1 MVKLVDSELDIVP
14 VVGSG
19 NDSSKE
25 LAKLRRSN
33 VALRNV
39 NKERG
44 KRISF
49 LESKIAELHDEKR
62 EMELYVDTL
71 VERAKHFEELY
82 DNVLCELEDER
93 SKTLWACFKERF
105 ILSW

>member
-1 MVKLVDSELDIVP
+1 MVELVDSELDVVP
-14 VVGSG
+14 VVGSD

-44 KRISF
+44 NRISH

-62 EMELYVDTL
+62 EMESYIDTL

-82 DNVLCELEDER
+82 DNVLRELEDER
-93 SKTLWACFKERF
+93 SKTLWNRFRERF
-105 ILSW
+105 LPY

>member
-14 VVGSG
+14 VVGPD
-19 NDSSKE
+19 NDLSKE
-25 LAKLRRSN
+25 LTKLRRSN

-44 KRISF
+44 NRISL

-62 EMELYVDTL
+62 ATESYIDTL

-82 DNVLCELEDER
+82 ENVLCELEDER
-93 SKTLWACFKERF
+93 SKTLWSRFRERF
-105 ILSW
+105 LPY